1 MIVHFIL
8 DCSPEFL
15 LAHFKESRD
24 VLGFST
30 TTTNLRSSI
39 VSIPR
44 LFIKRNKNRY
54 FAKNSKSRKGGNR
67 SAQFVFLKHSYLHGD
82 HAIAVGGAKSNKIPI
97 MTLKKPENTKSPSW
111 PHQTKLSTFCNVEIR
126 RVSDELNL
134 CIWRLKNRR
143 ETKQCSWKDQVVNV
157 NMLLCARGRVCL
169 LNWPWPIPR

>member
-44 LFIKRNKNRY
+44 LLIKRNKKRY
-54 FAKNSKSRKGGNR
+54 FAKSSKSRKGENR
-67 SAQFVFLKHSYLHGD
+67 SAQFAFLKHSYLHGD
-82 HAIAVGGAKSNKIPI
+82 HAIALGGAKSNKIPI
-97 MTLKKPENTKSPSW
+97 MTLKKPENTKSPIIIIASNKCK
-111 PHQTKLSTFCNVEIR
+111 PNINICNVEIR

-134 CIWRLKNRR
+134 CI
-143 ETKQCSWKDQVVNV
+143 
-157 NMLLCARGRVCL
+157 
-169 LNWPWPIPR
+169 